1 MMTCLNDNSKAPKKN
16 SPLSIRRKNEVIE
29 RVFELIYSKNE
40 FLLLGHIYADED
52 CIASIVAMGL
62 LLRKFGKK
70 VSIFLEER
78 IPENL
83 AFFADIC
90 NYNSISMFVKH
101 ITDTINPE
109 AVFILDTP
117 KPEMIAFNDKVEV
130 FLKDKNIPKVEIDH
144 HFAADAGYS
153 GDPDYRLTIRA
164 SSTCEIIGYMCL
176 KLENRPEILKNYGIK
191 ELYSRNIVL
200 AMLTGMIGDAKLGN
214 YLFKQR
220 DKAFYEYFLKKFNM
234 ILNAQFDKGS
244 GNISSVEEILEILEK
259 LSAEDSRLYRQI
271 MKIAVYDGRVG
282 IILLD
287 ETQSASLSSGIDYN
301 QFLGVIKRATDSIA
315 QQSKGVGIS
324 AYFDP
329 IEISDK
335 IQLRIRAAE
344 DVKGIDLRVV
354 LTDFS
359 IKDGGGHPGAI
370 GFRFHRSEI
379 QDLNAYVEKINT
391 KVKTLLPK

>member
-1 MMTCLNDNSKAPKKN
+1 MICLNNNSTDSKKD
-16 SPLSIRRKNEVIE
+16 SPLGIRQKNEVIE
-29 RVFELIYSKNE
+29 RVFELIYSKTE
-40 FLLLGHIYADED
+40 FLLLGHVYADED
-52 CIASIVAMGL
+52 CIASVVAMGL

-70 VSIFLEER
+70 VSIFLEES

-101 ITDTINPE
+101 ITETINPQ

-117 KPEMIAFNDKVEV
+117 KPDMIAFNDQIEV
-130 FLKDKNIPKVEIDH
+130 FLKDKNIPKVELDH

-153 GDPDYRLTIRA
+153 GDPDYRLTMRA
-164 SSTCEIIGYMCL
+164 SSTCEIIAQMCL
-176 KLENRPEILKNYGIK
+176 KLEKRAEILKKYEIK
-191 ELYSRNIVL
+191 NLYSRNIVL

-220 DKAFYEYFLKKFNM
+220 DKAFYEYFLKKFNA
-234 ILNAQFDKGS
+234 ILNVQFDKGS

-259 LSAEDSRLYRQI
+259 LSIEDTQLYKRI
-271 MKIAVYDGRVG
+271 IKTAVYDDGVG

-287 ETQSASLSSGIDYN
+287 KKQSADLSSGVDYN

-315 QQSKGVGIS
+315 EQSGGVGIS

-335 IQLRIRAAE
+335 IQLRIRASE
-344 DVKGIDLRVV
+344 HVKGIDLRTL
-354 LTDFS
+354 LTDFN

-379 QDLNAYVEKINT
+379 DDLNAYVEKISA